1 VKIFPP
7 LNFPRL
13 FHHAHSHQSPQI
25 HRTGKFLQSIVSTLH
40 FLKPEQNFP
49 ALHHSSGLTDAI
61 SALILLPLLAAK
73 KFQTPHSGVRTVN
86 KPQEWNLYRTRF
98 LVRARQLAE
107 PLAILDASGRE
118 QLGHPGDYLVECSD
132 GSRRIA
138 SRSIFEDIYVQIDTP
153 VESRSFSVLG
163 GMRQLDT
170 DNHAPPQNVLFTR
183 TG

>member
-1 VKIFPP
+1 M
-7 LNFPRL
+7 
-13 FHHAHSHQSPQI
+13 
-25 HRTGKFLQSIVSTLH
+25 
-40 FLKPEQNFP
+40 
-49 ALHHSSGLTDAI
+49 
-61 SALILLPLLAAK
+61 
-73 KFQTPHSGVRTVN
+73 N

-107 PLAILDASGRE
+107 PLAILDAGGRE

-138 SRSIFEDIYVQIDTP
+138 PRSIFEDIYVQIDTP

>member
-1 VKIFPP
+1 
-7 LNFPRL
+7 
-13 FHHAHSHQSPQI
+13 
-25 HRTGKFLQSIVSTLH
+25 
-40 FLKPEQNFP
+40 
-49 ALHHSSGLTDAI
+49 
-61 SALILLPLLAAK
+61 
-73 KFQTPHSGVRTVN
+73 VN

-153 VESRSFSVLG
+153 VESRSFSVIG
-163 GMRQLDT
+163 GMRQLDA